1 LLISFR
7 NHPNRDFRS
16 KTNYPDN
23 ELQKYEIFWNYA
35 NNLLNLCGFAHEEH
49 SLVDKLLGEDER
61 IKQKAERG
69 GCALLFVVNKI

>member
-7 NHPNRDFRS
+7 NHPNKDFRS

-49 SLVDKLLGEDER
+49 SLVDNLLGGDKR